1 MVTRVFQLS
10 GSLLLFAL
18 IINWLLLVLSFVLIG
33 RYNYDYY
40 YYYIILSLYYI
51 IIIIIMI
58 IHWFLVVLSF
68 VLIGPYNYFG
78 FYFYD
83 TQSISAPMVLDFL
96 FPSMVTDAA
105 IQNI

>member
-1 MVTRVFQLS
+1 
-10 GSLLLFAL
+10 
-18 IINWLLLVLSFVLIG
+18 
-33 RYNYDYY
+33 
-40 YYYIILSLYYI
+40 
-51 IIIIIMI
+51 MI
-58 IHWFLVVLSF
+58 IPWFLVVLSF

>member
-1 MVTRVFQLS
+1 MTIIII
-10 GSLLLFAL
+10 LLL
-18 IINWLLLVLSFVLIG
+18 
-33 RYNYDYY
+33 YY
-40 YYYIILSLYYI
+40 

-83 TQSISAPMVLDFL
+83 TQSISAPVVLDFL
-96 FPSMVTDAA
+96 FPSIVTDAA

>member
-1 MVTRVFQLS
+1 MTIIII
-10 GSLLLFAL
+10 LLL
-18 IINWLLLVLSFVLIG
+18 
-33 RYNYDYY
+33 YY
-40 YYYIILSLYYI
+40 

-96 FPSMVTDAA
+96 FPSIVTDAA